1 MDEEAAFDA
10 AYVEMIFDKLV
21 RDSQWVEELMHS
33 SRDSLMIKG
42 SLDLLISQVDE
53 KVAEKSNEDDLLER
67 AREGQKLLDLKL
79 QEVEEARKSRAEHE
93 AGLKAQFFKL
103 KNEKER
109 LEIKSKAETEYVEA
123 WLDSSREQRQLG
135 AEWALADLRSQ
146 LEECRLRES
155 NERLVN
161 RQIVDF
167 LKDSIEENERD
178 SENWVERRRTETKVY
193 ERDIRKLQD
202 EIEQKRAA
210 LAQLQLEYQQR
221 QEFIDLC
228 EAENEAER
236 RRLQHEAHRQRC
248 ALRIQAWWRGC
259 MVRHKLGPYRP
270 EDRRGRK
277 RQPKAKK

>member
-103 KNEKER
+103 KASAYYILLHICVYACK
-109 LEIKSKAETEYVEA
+109 
-123 WLDSSREQRQLG
+123 
-135 AEWALADLRSQ
+135 
-146 LEECRLRES
+146 
-155 NERLVN
+155 
-161 RQIVDF
+161 F
-167 LKDSIEENERD
+167 LFDVSTYLYG
-178 SENWVERRRTETKVY
+178 RR
-193 ERDIRKLQD
+193 
-202 EIEQKRAA
+202 
-210 LAQLQLEYQQR
+210 
-221 QEFIDLC
+221 
-228 EAENEAER
+228 
-236 RRLQHEAHRQRC
+236 
-248 ALRIQAWWRGC
+248 
-259 MVRHKLGPYRP
+259 
-270 EDRRGRK
+270 
-277 RQPKAKK
+277 